1 MPGGE
6 ELRGH
11 AVCGDHEVVDEL
23 GGAVLSIHIET
34 VSIVAVEHGPRAN
47 GVEAER
53 AVLAPARAQALGHSV
68 LQPQVLVQAGHA
80 ADWRRH
86 GALAVK
92 PGRHAV
98 VGQRGMIANAR
109 AVDVGVLHRAVGIH
123 LHLDHDG
130 QPNVAG
136 VQRREIGRRVGRVMR
151 RCQPGRGI
159 RRRVVPRGPAPRTP
173 APGPVPPWPA
183 RRWRAA
189 RIDVVTKGAA
199 VVTCAATLAQVTR
212 RLSPRSC
219 EIIAFPGRPACAR
232 RRGSRSACCSTSS
245 WLRGRRTRRCCRWRA
260 SWSARPSTAA

>member
-34 VSIVAVEHGPRAN
+34 ANIVAVEHGPRAN

-53 AVLAPARAQALGHSV
+53 AVLASALAQALGHSV

-109 AVDVGVLHRAVGIH
+109 AVDVGVLHRAVDIH

-136 VQRREIGRRVGRVMR
+136 VQRREIGRRVGLGHGELIEIARGVVVDR
-151 RCQPGRGI
+151 RPGQGREVADRTVAVG
-159 RRRVVPRGPAPRTP
+159 RRVVSP
-173 APGPVPPWPA
+173 
-183 RRWRAA
+183 
-189 RIDVVTKGAA
+189 AA
-199 VVTCAATLAQVTR
+199 VFDLVQLG
-212 RLSPRSC
+212 
-219 EIIAFPGRPACAR
+219 EG
-232 RRGSRSACCSTSS
+232 
-245 WLRGRRTRRCCRWRA
+245 LR
-260 SWSARPSTAA
+260 